1 MERGAIRERSR
12 SMRTRFIRICAWRG
26 ESGSSR
32 IALRSI
38 RATGYCGA
46 RLRTGLARQAVGA
59 FVGRMAGVT
68 PQPVPTHFVAL
79 ERRVEVLPQVD
90 VADRLFVGGAPDIA
104 FPAVDPFGDAAV
116 QILAVGMKLDDAR
129 TFERLERRDGGGELH
144 AIVGGMR
151 FAALEL
157 ALVAV
162 PGEHRGP
169 AAGPGVSRA
178 GAVGVNDHVPRA
190 QRREPFQSNP

>member
-59 FVGRMAGVT
+59 FVERMAGVT
-68 PQPVPTHFVAL
+68 AHPVPMHFVAL
-79 ERRVEVLPQVD
+79 KRRVEPLPQVD
-90 VADRLFVGGAPDIA
+90 VADRLFVGGAPAVA
-104 FPAVDPFGDAAV
+104 FPDVDPFGDPAA
-116 QILAVGMKLDDAR
+116 QILAVGMKLDDAGAL
-129 TFERLERRDGGGELH
+129 ERLERRGGGGELH
-144 AIVGGMR
+144 AIVGRMR
-151 FAALEL
+151 FAAFEL

-178 GAVGVNDHVPRA
+178 GTVGVNDHVPPA
-190 QRREPFQSNP
+190 QRRDLFQSNP